1 MKPLDFSGKTILV
14 TGATRGI
21 GNQIADDLEFL
32 NANLI
37 LTGTNHDQIKL
48 LNEQA
53 LASGLKRHYF
63 CVDFLKKNSTDE
75 FIQALDTFPKID
87 GLVNNAGI
95 NRLNSINNILTVDWD
110 DILSVNLSSP
120 FKLMKYVSAKMI
132 ENQYGRIV
140 NIASIFSRISK
151 EKRAA
156 YSATKFGLEGL
167 TVGVSNDLA
176 RYNIMVNAVSPGFV
190 LTDLTRKNLSEA
202 EMEILRNQV
211 PARRMAEVTDIS
223 NVVIFLM
230 SELNSYLTGQNIVVD
245 GGFTNV

>member
-1 MKPLDFSGKTILV
+1 MKPLDFTGKTILV

-21 GNQIADDLEFL
+21 GKQIADDLGLL

-37 LTGTNHDQIKL
+37 LTGTNPEQIKV
-48 LNEQA
+48 LNEESA
-53 LASGLKRHYF
+53 ESGAKRQFF
-63 CVDFLKKNSTDE
+63 CVDLMKRESTEE
-75 FIQALDTFPKID
+75 FINQLEDFPKID

-95 NRLNSINNILTVDWD
+95 NRLNSINNILTDDWED
-110 DILSVNLSSP
+110 MLAVNLSSP
-120 FKLMKYVSAKMI
+120 FKLIKCVSGKMI
-132 ENQYGRIV
+132 ENKYGRIV

-151 EKRAA
+151 EKRSA

-190 LTDLTRKNLSEA
+190 LTDLTRKNLSEE
-202 EMEILRNQV
+202 EMINLSNQV
-211 PARRMAEVTDIS
+211 PARRLAEVADIS
-223 NVVIFLM
+223 NVVVFLL

>member
-1 MKPLDFSGKTILV
+1 MRPLDFTDKTILV

-21 GNQIADDLEFL
+21 GKQIADDLCFL

-37 LTGTNHDQIKL
+37 LTGTHPDQVEQ
-48 LNEQA
+48 LNKEAIA
-53 LASGLKRHYF
+53 LGSKRQYF
-63 CVDFLKKNSTDE
+63 CVDLMKKDSTDG
-75 FIQALDTFPKID
+75 FIQALEAFPKID

-95 NRLNSINNILTVDWD
+95 NRLNTIGNILSEDWD
-110 DILSVNLSSP
+110 DMLEVNLTSP
-120 FKLMKYVSAKMI
+120 FRLMKFVSSKMI
-132 ENQYGRIV
+132 TNQFGRIV
-140 NIASIFSRISK
+140 NIASVFSRISK

-190 LTDLTRKNLSEA
+190 LTDLTRKNLSEE
-202 EMEILRNQV
+202 EMVNLSNQV
-211 PARRMAEVTDIS
+211 PARRLAEVADIS
-223 NVVIFLM
+223 NVVVFLL